1 MNFRERFVASLDFS
15 KPDKVSFI
23 PGGPRES
30 TLKRWRSEG
39 LPENANFMEVL
50 CSIIGIPYEKP
61 DNPKPI
67 NVSFIMNPKFEEKIL
82 KHEDGHYIVQ
92 DWMGAIVEIS
102 DQYDLS
108 YLRAAKDFV
117 TRKWHKFPVETRK
130 DWQDMKKRYDPD
142 DPVRFPENFDQ
153 LAEANKNRD
162 WVQTLGFHGPFW
174 QLREWCGF
182 EGLCMLMVEDPAF
195 VEEMAEFW
203 KEFVLRLMDRFFEK
217 ATCDHVLINEDMAYK
232 EKSMISPQMARK
244 FLAPCW
250 KAWSERARKAGC
262 TLIDIDSDGYIAEL
276 IPVWIESG
284 VNVCCPIEIAAGN
297 DLVKYRKKFGKNMA
311 YRGGI
316 DKRAIA
322 KGGKALEE
330 AMDFVPFLLE
340 EGGYIP
346 SCDHGVPPDISWQ
359 NFIEYGRLLAK
370 MTGWL
375 S

>member
-1 MNFRERFVASLDFS
+1 MDCRTRFIKSLDFS
-15 KPDKVSFI
+15 KPDKVCFI

-30 TLKRWRSEG
+30 TLKRWHSEG
-39 LPENANFMEVL
+39 LPENSDYMEVL
-50 CSIIGIPYEKP
+50 CSIIGIPYEKC
-61 DNPKPI
+61 DTSKHI
-67 NVSFIMNPKFEEKIL
+67 NVSFIMNPMFEEKIL
-82 KHEDGHYIVQ
+82 EHKDGHYIVQ

-102 DQYDLS
+102 DRYDLS

-130 DWQDMKKRYDPD
+130 DWSQMKKRYDPD
-142 DPVRFPENFDQ
+142 DPVRFPKNFDE
-153 LAEANKNRD
+153 LALANKKRT
-162 WVQTLGFHGPFW
+162 WRQSLGFHGPFW

-195 VEEMAEFW
+195 VEEMADFW
-203 KEFVLRLMDRFFEK
+203 KNFVSRILDRFFEK
-217 ATCDHVLINEDMAYK
+217 AECDHILINEDMAYK
-232 EKSMISPQMARK
+232 EKSMISPQMAKR

-250 KAWSERARKAGC
+250 KTWSEKARKHGC
-262 TLIDIDSDGYIAEL
+262 KLIEIDSDGYIGEL

-284 VNVCCPIEIAAGN
+284 VNVCTPIEIAAGN
-297 DLVKYRKKFGKNMA
+297 NLVEYRKRFGMNMA
-311 YRGGI
+311 YRGGV

-330 AMDFVPFLLE
+330 AMSFIPLLLE

-346 SCDHGVPPDISWQ
+346 SCDHGVPPDISWN

-375 S
+375 